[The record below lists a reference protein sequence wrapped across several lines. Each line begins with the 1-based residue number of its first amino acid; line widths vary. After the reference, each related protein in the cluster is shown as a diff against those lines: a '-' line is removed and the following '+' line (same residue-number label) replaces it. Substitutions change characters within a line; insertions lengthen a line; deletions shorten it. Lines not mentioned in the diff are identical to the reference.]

1 MMYTDAWLEKIDRGI
16 IPYVEIEGF
25 DRCPTYNYY
34 RMGPL
39 TAAALRDVSK
49 KLFDIFCKV
58 VKIFQNCPE
67 EFMVKMDIPEKIIP
81 YLNIPNILDL
91 PTWISRFDFVM
102 DKNNH
107 CFKMV
112 EINADTPCA
121 IPEAFYGNGIA
132 ADYLDKYDVNF
143 GEYKKLVDFMSKID
157 MSTFKPKV
165 NLFTRNIQTDVFAF
179 ACFDDYVEDK
189 GNTMFMMN
197 TLRDN
202 KTLSSSRFWSFYDIK
217 VEENHGIK
225 CYDEYARALYRLHPM
240 ELLIDEVSTTGEDL
254 GILFLEEYKKNNFI
268 MMNPPESLIMQSK
281 AFQALVWA
289 LAESGEYF
297 TEEEQIIIKQH
308 MVPTY
313 FEEDIKVNGFPH
325 NSKRIVKPIWGREGH
340 GVYIVNEDGKTIIDN
355 AAYDAPDTIQRKS
368 NADIHQV
375 FIESDKVEAV
385 TDSGLVEG
393 YMTFSCFM
401 LGNEPSALF
410 ARLSPFQVAGI
421 EAYWMPLL
429 A

>member
-1 MMYTDAWLEKIDRGI
+1 MIHSDAWLSKIDRKI

-34 RMGPL
+34 EMGPM
-39 TAAALRDVSK
+39 TAASLRRISK
-49 KLFDIFCKV
+49 TLFDIFCKV

-91 PTWISRFDFVM
+91 PTWISRFDFIK
-102 DKNNH
+102 DKHDN

-132 ADYLDKYDVNF
+132 AEHFDKYDINF
-143 GEYKKLVDFMSKID
+143 GEYKKLVDFMTKID
-157 MSTFKPKV
+157 MNCFAPKV
-165 NLFTRNIQTDVFAF
+165 NLFNRSIQTDVFAF

-197 TLRDN
+197 TLN
-202 KTLSSSRFWSFYDIK
+202 GSKTLNSSRFWSFYDIN
-217 VEENHGIK
+217 VEENCGIK
-225 CYDEYARALYRLHPM
+225 CYGEYARAIYRLHPM

-254 GILFLEEYKKNNFI
+254 GILFLEEYKKKKFI
-268 MMNPPESLIMQSK
+268 MMNPPESLILQSK

-289 LAESGEYF
+289 LADCGEYF
-297 TEEEQIIIKQH
+297 TKDECIFIKHH

-313 FEEDIKVNGFPH
+313 FEEDVKSNGFPH
-325 NSKRIVKPIWGREGH
+325 KTKQIVKPIWGREGH
-340 GVYIVNEDGKTIIDN
+340 GVYIIDEN
-355 AAYDAPDTIQRKS
+355 GNRLDNVAYDAPDTIQRKS
-368 NADIHQV
+368 NACVHQM
-375 FIESDKVEAV
+375 FIESDKVEAI

-401 LGNEPSALF
+401 LGDEPSALF
-410 ARLSPFQVAGI
+410 ARQSPFQVAGI